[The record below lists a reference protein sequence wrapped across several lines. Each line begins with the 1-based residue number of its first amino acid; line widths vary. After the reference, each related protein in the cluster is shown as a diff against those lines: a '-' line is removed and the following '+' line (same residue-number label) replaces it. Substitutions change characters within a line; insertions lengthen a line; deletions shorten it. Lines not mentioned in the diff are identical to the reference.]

1 MTEKRKLDPR
11 KLAPPPD
18 IGKRIIEADAKIL
31 PANPIIRF
39 FKLFFGEGF

>member
-11 KLAPPPD
+11 KLAPPPE
-18 IGKRIIEADAKIL
+18 IIKRMMAADSKNL

-39 FKLFFGEGF
+39 IKLFFGEGF